1 MKSEINLGLC
11 NLETSLREALAI
23 INSSDYQIAI
33 VIDGNGSVIGVA
45 TDGDVRRG
53 LLNGV
58 ELDDKLLKVANLNPV
73 LCDSNL
79 SFYDKKRMLKATGV
93 RQLIIVDKLN
103 KPVTVLGQKSL
114 GTDARNNK
122 VVIMAGGQGKR
133 LFPLTENTP
142 KPMVTI
148 GNMPI
153 LEMIIRSCKDQGFE
167 KFIIS
172 LGHLGDQISQYFNDG
187 SHLHT
192 EIEYVIED
200 SPLGT
205 AGALS
210 MIGGKVES
218 PFIVMNGDVLNDVN
232 LADMLNHH
240 EERRNSA
247 TVATRTYSHQIP
259 FGVMRVDGERING
272 IIEKPVMREFISAGI
287 YVFDPHVIRKVPE
300 GQHLDMPELLQGLID
315 NNEAVGT
322 YKTDAFWLDIGRHE
336 ELDKAREVMGGA

>member
-1 MKSEINLGLC
+1 MNSEINLGIC

-23 INSSDYQIAI
+23 INSSHYQIAI
-33 VIDGNGSVIGVA
+33 VIDGNGSVVGVA

-58 ELDDKLLKVANLNPV
+58 ELEDKLLKVANLKPV
-73 LCDSNL
+73 LCDKNQ
-79 SFYDKKRMLKATGV
+79 SFDHKKRMLIATGV
-93 RQLIIVDKLN
+93 RQLLIVDEMKR
-103 KPVTVLGQKSL
+103 PVTVLGQKSL
-114 GTDARNNK
+114 GNDARSNK

-133 LFPLTENTP
+133 LYPLTENTP

-153 LEMIIRSCKDQGFE
+153 LELIIRSCKDQGFE

-187 SHLHT
+187 SHLDT

-205 AGALS
+205 AGALA
-210 MIGGKVES
+210 MISGKVDS
-218 PFIVMNGDVLNDVN
+218 PFIVMNGDILNDIN
-232 LADMLNHH
+232 LSGMLNHH
-240 EERRNSA
+240 EERRNIA

-259 FGVMRVDGERING
+259 FGVMRVDGEQIER
-272 IIEKPVMREFISAGI
+272 IIEKPVMTELISAGI
-287 YVFDPHVIRKVPE
+287 YVFDPHVIRNVPKD
-300 GQHLDMPELLQGLID
+300 QHLDMPELLQGLIA
-315 NNEAVGT
+315 NNESVGT

>member
-11 NLETSLREALAI
+11 NLETTLREALAI

-58 ELDDKLLKVANLNPV
+58 ELEDKLLKVANLNPI
-73 LCDSNL
+73 LSDSNQ
-79 SFYDKKRMLKATGV
+79 SFDDKKRMLKATGV

-103 KPVTVLGQKSL
+103 KPVGVLGQKSL
-114 GTDARNNK
+114 GNDARNNK

-187 SHLHT
+187 SHLDT
-192 EIEYVIED
+192 EIEYVIE
-200 SPLGT
+200 
-205 AGALS
+205 
-210 MIGGKVES
+210 KV
-218 PFIVMNGDVLNDVN
+218 
-232 LADMLNHH
+232 
-240 EERRNSA
+240 
-247 TVATRTYSHQIP
+247 
-259 FGVMRVDGERING
+259 
-272 IIEKPVMREFISAGI
+272 
-287 YVFDPHVIRKVPE
+287 
-300 GQHLDMPELLQGLID
+300 
-315 NNEAVGT
+315 NEAV
-322 YKTDAFWLDIGRHE
+322 KIWN
-336 ELDKAREVMGGA
+336 

>member
-1 MKSEINLGLC
+1 MNSEINLGLC
-11 NLETSLREALAI
+11 NLETTLREALAI

-58 ELDDKLLKVANLNPV
+58 ELDDKLLKVANLKPV
-73 LCDSNL
+73 LCDSNH
-79 SFYDKKRMLKATGV
+79 SYDHKKRMLKATGV

-103 KPVTVLGQKSL
+103 KPVDVLGQKSI
-114 GTDARNNK
+114 GNDARNNK

-133 LFPLTENTP
+133 LFPLTESTP

-153 LEMIIRSCKDQGFE
+153 LELIIRSCKDQGFE

-172 LGHLGDQISQYFNDG
+172 LGHLGDQISQYFSDG
-187 SHLHT
+187 SRIDA
-192 EIEYVIED
+192 EIEYVTED

-210 MIGGKVES
+210 MIEGKVES
-218 PFIVMNGDVLNDVN
+218 PFIVMNGDVLNDIN
-232 LADMLNHH
+232 LSDMLNHH
-240 EERRNSA
+240 EVRENRA

-259 FGVMRVDGERING
+259 FGVMRVSGEQINRIV
-272 IIEKPVMREFISAGI
+272 EKPVMTELISAGI
-287 YVFDPHVIRKVPE
+287 YVFDPYVIEKVPK
-300 GQHLDMPELLQGLID
+300 GQHLDMPELLQGLIA
-315 NNEAVGT
+315 NNESVGT

>member
-11 NLETSLREALAI
+11 NLETTLREALAI

-58 ELDDKLLKVANLNPV
+58 ELEDKLLKVANINPI
-73 LCDSNL
+73 LSDSNQ
-79 SFYDKKRMLKATGV
+79 SFDDKKRMLKATGV

-103 KPVTVLGQKSL
+103 KPVGVLGQKSL
-114 GTDARNNK
+114 GNDARNNK

-187 SHLHT
+187 SHLDT
-192 EIEYVIED
+192 
-200 SPLGT
+200 
-205 AGALS
+205 
-210 MIGGKVES
+210 
-218 PFIVMNGDVLNDVN
+218 
-232 LADMLNHH
+232 DML
-240 EERRNSA
+240 
-247 TVATRTYSHQIP
+247 
-259 FGVMRVDGERING
+259 
-272 IIEKPVMREFISAGI
+272 
-287 YVFDPHVIRKVPE
+287 
-300 GQHLDMPELLQGLID
+300 L
-315 NNEAVGT
+315 
-322 YKTDAFWLDIGRHE
+322 
-336 ELDKAREVMGGA
+336 KALH